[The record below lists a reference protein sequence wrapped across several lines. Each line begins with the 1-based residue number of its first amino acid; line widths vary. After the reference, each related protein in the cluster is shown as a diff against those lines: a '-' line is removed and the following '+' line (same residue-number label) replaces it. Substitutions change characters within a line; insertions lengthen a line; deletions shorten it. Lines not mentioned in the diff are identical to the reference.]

1 MFCEKCG
8 VQMQDGWKCCPNCSE
23 KGVANPVERTRED
36 LKEEL
41 NSLLSEGKQSA
52 VLVNGTWQL
61 SKDLI
66 KLLDSAERLR
76 LVEHVS
82 RKSIIRR
89 LKLIRMREYV
99 VCTDKRFIYIEKA
112 DTPINLLPFLTKV
125 IIISNKDI
133 SNIRVG
139 KRAGIFTGTLEFNVL
154 GKTTKWLVVSQ
165 EAAMKIKQI
174 LEC

>member
-1 MFCEKCG
+1 
-8 VQMQDGWKCCPNCSE
+8 
-23 KGVANPVERTRED
+23 
-36 LKEEL
+36 
-41 NSLLSEGKQSA
+41 
-52 VLVNGTWQL
+52 
-61 SKDLI
+61 
-66 KLLDSAERLR
+66 
-76 LVEHVS
+76 
-82 RKSIIRR
+82 
-89 LKLIRMREYV
+89 MREYV